1 MKTEKVIID
10 GIEKEI
16 VVELDDDYKNDT
28 ININLEDT
36 IEVPV
41 KDIEENLENT
51 KVITIKE
58 SGKDHE

>member
-41 KDIEENLENT
+41 KEIEENLENT